1 MYTIQKY
8 LETYHSVL
16 PCKYHFVLLALNGK
30 VSFVQY
36 FKAENYIV

>member
-8 LETYHSVL
+8 LEIHHSIL
-16 PCKYHFVLLALNGK
+16 PCKYIFVLLALNGK